1 MAEPVE
7 KRLNP
12 LTVRL
17 TDTEHANLE
26 KIARREKKSKSD
38 LIRCWLEKNFQ
49 RLGCSDKITLE
60 TFKD

>member
-1 MAEPVE
+1 MAESTE

-38 LIRCWLEKNFQ
+38 LIRCWLDRNFQ
-49 RLGCSDKITLE
+49 LLGLSDHITLE
-60 TFKD
+60 TRKD